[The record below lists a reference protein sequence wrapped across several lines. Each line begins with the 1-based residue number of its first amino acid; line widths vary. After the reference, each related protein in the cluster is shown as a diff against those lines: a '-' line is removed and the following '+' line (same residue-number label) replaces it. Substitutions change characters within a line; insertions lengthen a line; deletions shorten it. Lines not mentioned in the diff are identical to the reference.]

1 MKQFYTIITLIVLIL
16 AGCTSAQPSAIPES
30 PMATAFV
37 EITKESTPA
46 TVQQT
51 AENENRIEV
60 TGGDDEALRDFVSLW
75 FEPVYPT
82 GSTQK
87 PAVFIGNLP
96 QDIPLELP
104 YPMTPALL
112 AM

>member
-1 MKQFYTIITLIVLIL
+1 MKTELKLQ
-16 AGCTSAQPSAIPES
+16 
-30 PMATAFV
+30 
-37 EITKESTPA
+37 
-46 TVQQT
+46 
-51 AENENRIEV
+51 
-60 TGGDDEALRDFVSLW
+60 GGDEEALRKFISLW